1 MSQVHYIF
9 FSAPVHNYIEWTS
22 ILTRVHTLCK
32 RFCLI
37 FGQTMYLT
45 SNFVYL
51 LCASSKLNHKNY
63 CLCSIVYYC
72 HYTTFIHAV
81 IEVEFSVLSFF
92 MLMPWAVFN
101 SFSTYWRLDWDFP
114 NCITASQNFD
124 KVTITWCLV
133 SPGFKLEIP
142 AKAVDGFISIS
153 SNIMMN

>member
-1 MSQVHYIF
+1 MLQVHYIF
-9 FSAPVHNYIEWTS
+9 LSASVNNYIEWTS
-22 ILTRVHTLCK
+22 ILTRVHTLYK
-32 RFCLI
+32 RLCLI

-51 LCASSKLNHKNY
+51 LCASSKLNRKNY

-72 HYTTFIHAV
+72 HYTTFIQAV

-92 MLMPWAVFN
+92 MMMPWAVFN
-101 SFSTYWRLDWDFP
+101 SFSTYWRLDWDFL
-114 NCITASQNFD
+114 NCITASQNLD

-133 SPGFKLEIP
+133 SPGFKLDIP

-153 SNIMMN
+153 FNLVMN